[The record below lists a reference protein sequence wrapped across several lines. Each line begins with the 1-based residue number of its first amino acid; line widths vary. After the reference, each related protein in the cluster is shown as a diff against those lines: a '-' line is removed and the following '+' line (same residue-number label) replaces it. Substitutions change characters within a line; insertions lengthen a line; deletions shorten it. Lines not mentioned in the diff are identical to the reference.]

1 MATTK
6 RNIRGLQDIP
16 TLSGRVD
23 QTALPYKAYM
33 KVACLEMEKVR
44 RGKERESASFRVKNI
59 DARFKEIEDEKAAL
73 LQALAKLDKPGSGAF
88 SGCSEKGPDPLSAT
102 KGSDPFS
109 QRREKAS
116 DPTRS
121 ASGLRL
127 RY

>member
-1 MATTK
+1 MAISK

-23 QTALPYKAYM
+23 QTSLPYKAYM

-59 DARFKEIEDEKAAL
+59 DARVKEIEDEKASL
-73 LQALAKLDKPGSGAF
+73 LQAQAELDKRRPTDARDSGAKPETP
-88 SGCSEKGPDPLSAT
+88 SPRS
-102 KGSDPFS
+102 
-109 QRREKAS
+109 
-116 DPTRS
+116 TR
-121 ASGLRL
+121 GLRL

>member
-1 MATTK
+1 MAIAK
-6 RNIRGLQDIP
+6 RNIRGLQDVP

-23 QTALPYKAYM
+23 QTSLPYKAYM

-73 LQALAKLDKPGSGAF
+73 LLALAKRENGRPTDARDSGAKPEPP
-88 SGCSEKGPDPLSAT
+88 S
-102 KGSDPFS
+102 
-109 QRREKAS
+109 
-116 DPTRS
+116 RS

>member
-1 MATTK
+1 MAIQK
-6 RNIRGLQDIP
+6 RNIRSLQDIP

-33 KVACLEMEKVR
+33 KVACLEMEKAR

-59 DARFKEIEDEKAAL
+59 DARFKEIEDEKAAI
-73 LQALAKLDKPGSGAF
+73 LQAQAELDKRRPTDAL
-88 SGCSEKGPDPLSAT
+88 D
-102 KGSDPFS
+102 SDPKP
-109 QRREKAS
+109 E
-116 DPTRS
+116 PPPPRS

>member
-1 MATTK
+1 MTIQK
-6 RNIRGLQDIP
+6 RNIRGLQDVP

-33 KVACLEMEKVR
+33 KVACLEMEKAR

-59 DARFKEIEDEKAAL
+59 DARFKEIEDEKAAIL
-73 LQALAKLDKPGSGAF
+73 LAQAELDKERLTDARDSGP
-88 SGCSEKGPDPLSAT
+88 KPP
-102 KGSDPFS
+102 P
-109 QRREKAS
+109 
-116 DPTRS
+116 PRS

>member
-1 MATTK
+1 MAIAK
-6 RNIRGLQDIP
+6 RNIRGLQDVP

-23 QTALPYKAYM
+23 QTSLPYKAYM

-73 LQALAKLDKPGSGAF
+73 LLALAKRDKERPTDARDSGPKP
-88 SGCSEKGPDPLSAT
+88 EPP
-102 KGSDPFS
+102 P
-109 QRREKAS
+109 
-116 DPTRS
+116 PRS

>member
-1 MATTK
+1 MAIAK
-6 RNIRGLQDIP
+6 RNIRGLQDVP

-23 QTALPYKAYM
+23 QTSLPYKAYM

-73 LQALAKLDKPGSGAF
+73 LQTLAKRDKERPTDAR
-88 SGCSEKGPDPLSAT
+88 D
-102 KGSDPFS
+102 SDPKP
-109 QRREKAS
+109 E
-116 DPTRS
+116 PPPPRS

>member
-1 MATTK
+1 MAIAK

-33 KVACLEMEKVR
+33 KVACLEMEKAR

-73 LQALAKLDKPGSGAF
+73 LQALDKRDKERPTDALD
-88 SGCSEKGPDPLSAT
+88 
-102 KGSDPFS
+102 SDPKPEPPPP
-109 QRREKAS
+109 RG
-116 DPTRS
+116 

>member
-1 MATTK
+1 MAIPK
-6 RNIRGLQDIP
+6 SNIRGLQDIP

-23 QTALPYKAYM
+23 QTSLPYKAYM

-59 DARFKEIEDEKAAL
+59 DARVEEIEDEKAAL
-73 LQALAKLDKPGSGAF
+73 LQALAKLDKGRPTDAR
-88 SGCSEKGPDPLSAT
+88 D
-102 KGSDPFS
+102 SDP
-109 QRREKAS
+109 KAE
-116 DPTRS
+116 PPPPRS

>member
-1 MATTK
+1 MAIQK
-6 RNIRGLQDIP
+6 RNIRGLQDVP

-33 KVACLEMEKVR
+33 KVACLEMEKAR

-73 LQALAKLDKPGSGAF
+73 LLALAERDKGRPTVS
-88 SGCSEKGPDPLSAT
+88 SEAT
-102 KGSDPFS
+102 T
-109 QRREKAS
+109 
-116 DPTRS
+116 TRG

>member
-1 MATTK
+1 MAIPK
-6 RNIRGLQDIP
+6 RNIRGLQDIR

-23 QTALPYKAYM
+23 QTSLAYKAYM

-59 DARFKEIEDEKAAL
+59 DARVKEIEDEKAAI
-73 LQALAKLDKPGSGAF
+73 LQARAELDKGRPTDARDSGAKP
-88 SGCSEKGPDPLSAT
+88 EPP
-102 KGSDPFS
+102 P
-109 QRREKAS
+109 
-116 DPTRS
+116 PRS

>member
-23 QTALPYKAYM
+23 QTSLPYKAYM

-44 RGKERESASFRVKNI
+44 RGKERESASFRINNI
-59 DARFKEIEDEKAAL
+59 DARVEEIEDEKAAL
-73 LQALAKLDKPGSGAF
+73 LQAQAERDKRCPADARDSGPKPDPPRSRAAGAF
-88 SGCSEKGPDPLSAT
+88 K
-102 KGSDPFS
+102 
-109 QRREKAS
+109 
-116 DPTRS
+116 
-121 ASGLRL
+121 L

>member
-1 MATTK
+1 MTIAK
-6 RNIRGLQDIP
+6 RNIRGLQDVP

-23 QTALPYKAYM
+23 QTSLPYKAYM

-73 LQALAKLDKPGSGAF
+73 LLALAKRDKERPTDALDSGAKPPPPR
-88 SGCSEKGPDPLSAT
+88 G
-102 KGSDPFS
+102 
-109 QRREKAS
+109 
-116 DPTRS
+116 

>member
-1 MATTK
+1 MAIAK
-6 RNIRGLQDIP
+6 RNIRSLQDVP

-23 QTALPYKAYM
+23 QTSLPYKAYM

-73 LQALAKLDKPGSGAF
+73 LLALAKRDKARPTDALDSGAKPKPPPPR
-88 SGCSEKGPDPLSAT
+88 G
-102 KGSDPFS
+102 
-109 QRREKAS
+109 
-116 DPTRS
+116 

-127 RY
+127 TY

>member
-1 MATTK
+1 MTIQK
-6 RNIRGLQDIP
+6 RNIRGLQDVP

-73 LQALAKLDKPGSGAF
+73 LLALAKRDKGRPTDARDSGPKPEPPP
-88 SGCSEKGPDPLSAT
+88 SRG
-102 KGSDPFS
+102 
-109 QRREKAS
+109 
-116 DPTRS
+116 